1 MTLYGLLFTIYYFA
15 MTLDAVIMLAGALV
29 ALLPFLGF
37 PNSWDNNILFIV
49 GIFVIALGIIVRR
62 RLGRSAE
69 PGLRKTGGTTYV
81 ESSPRQ
87 SDPSSSAIA
96 HGTKETVE

>member
-1 MTLYGLLFTIYYFA
+1 
-15 MTLDAVIMLAGALV
+15 MLAGALV

-37 PNSWDNNILFIV
+37 PNNWDNILLFLA

-69 PGLRKTGGTTYV
+69 PGPRKTNGTTYV

-87 SDPSSSAIA
+87 SDASSIAIA